1 MIAFG
6 PKRTEAM
13 PENAHQSHKRLL
25 IISNVTVTGAEL
37 FDEIHKHAREA
48 DTEVLIVAPA
58 LISRLHWWM
67 SDGDAGDVAAQERLT
82 VSLERLRA
90 AGIPARGAFGD
101 ADPLQAIDDAMRVFH
116 PDEIII
122 ATHPPGRSNW
132 LERDV
137 VVHARKR
144 FDVPITH
151 VEVDSTTNTAHV
163 IPSESGS

>member
-1 MIAFG
+1 
-6 PKRTEAM
+6 M
-13 PENAHQSHKRLL
+13 PENAQDSHKRLL
-25 IISNVTVTGAEL
+25 VISNTTCTGAEL
-37 FDEIHKHAREA
+37 FDEIHRHARET
-48 DTEVLIVAPA
+48 DTEVLVVAPA

-67 SDGDAGDVAAQERLT
+67 SDGDAGSVEAQERLT

-122 ATHPPGRSNW
+122 ATHPRGHSNW

-137 VVHARKR
+137 VTHARQR
-144 FDVPITH
+144 FHVPILH
-151 VEVDSTTNTAHV
+151 VEVDSATNTAHV
-163 IPSESGS
+163 VTSEPDIK